1 MSVQTAVQH
10 FLLKKENAIA
20 VEKYAVADA
29 AHLNNTKLESGQED
43 ANSKHTVQTSN
54 HAAGPVVNLVNVAA
68 DNGNGEMISGE
79 IVAHDDQILIFDN
92 HSIFNANNCKKS

>member
-43 ANSKHTVQTSN
+43 AIFILIVQVSN
-54 HAAGPVVNLVNVAA
+54 HAVTLTVNIVKDASDLGQA
-68 DNGNGEMISGE
+68 EMIFG
-79 IVAHDDQILIFDN
+79 VTAALDD
-92 HSIFNANNCKKS
+92 

>member
-1 MSVQTAVQH
+1 MKATTHSDMSVQTAVQH

-43 ANSKHTVQTSN
+43 ADFILIVQVSN
-54 HAAGPVVNLVNVAA
+54 HAVTLTVNIVKDASDLGQA
-68 DNGNGEMISGE
+68 EMIFG
-79 IVAHDDQILIFDN
+79 VTAALDD
-92 HSIFNANNCKKS
+92 

>member
-1 MSVQTAVQH
+1 MSVQTAGQH

-43 ANSKHTVQTSN
+43 ADFILIVQVSN
-54 HAAGPVVNLVNVAA
+54 HAVTLTVNIVKDASDLGQA
-68 DNGNGEMISGE
+68 EMIFG
-79 IVAHDDQILIFDN
+79 VTAALDD
-92 HSIFNANNCKKS
+92 

>member
-1 MSVQTAVQH
+1 MKATTHSDMSVQTAVHH

-43 ANSKHTVQTSN
+43 AHFILIVQVSN
-54 HAAGPVVNLVNVAA
+54 HAVTLTVNIVKDASDLGQA
-68 DNGNGEMISGE
+68 EMIFG
-79 IVAHDDQILIFDN
+79 VTAALDD
-92 HSIFNANNCKKS
+92 

>member
-1 MSVQTAVQH
+1 MTATTHSDMSVQTAGHH

-43 ANSKHTVQTSN
+43 ADFILIVQVSN
-54 HAAGPVVNLVNVAA
+54 HAVTLTVNIVKDASDLGQA
-68 DNGNGEMISGE
+68 EMIFG
-79 IVAHDDQILIFDN
+79 VTAALDD
-92 HSIFNANNCKKS
+92 